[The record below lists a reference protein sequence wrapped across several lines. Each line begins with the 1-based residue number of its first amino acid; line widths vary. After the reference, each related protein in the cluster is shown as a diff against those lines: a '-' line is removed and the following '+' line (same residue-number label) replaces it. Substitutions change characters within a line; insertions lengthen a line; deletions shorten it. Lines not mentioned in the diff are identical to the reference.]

1 MTAIIVSAHAA
12 LSEGLLGAVRMIAG
26 EQELLFGVSFLP
38 GESLTD
44 LIERVSMQIS
54 ASGAEKALV
63 LTDLFGASPA
73 NAASAA
79 LFTATAQTAVVTG
92 VNLAALL
99 EAVLTRS
106 DAEPLNLFA
115 ARVAQA
121 GRENIRLVTKETVQ
135 SAGGATA

>member
-12 LSEGLLGAVRMIAG
+12 LAEGLLGAVSMIAG
-26 EQELLFGVSFLP
+26 EQELLYGVHFLP
-38 GESLTD
+38 GEGLTD
-44 LIERVSMQIS
+44 LITRVAEQIQS
-54 ASGAEKALV
+54 SGADKALV

-79 LFTATAQTAVVTG
+79 LFSVDAETAVVTG

-99 EAVLTRS
+99 EAVLTRDDGVS
-106 DAEPLNLFA
+106 LAAFA

-121 GRENIRLVTKETVQ
+121 GRDNIRPITKETVLN
-135 SAGGATA
+135 AGGVNA

>member
-12 LSEGLLGAVRMIAG
+12 LAEGLLGAVSMIAG
-26 EQELLFGVSFLP
+26 EQEQLYSVPFLP

-54 ASGAEKALV
+54 ASGAEQALV

-79 LFTATAQTAVVTG
+79 LFSVPTETAVVTG

-99 EAVLTRS
+99 EAALTRS

-115 ARVAQA
+115 ARIAQA
-121 GRENIRLVTKETVQ
+121 GRENIRLITKETVLN
-135 SAGGATA
+135 AGGAGA